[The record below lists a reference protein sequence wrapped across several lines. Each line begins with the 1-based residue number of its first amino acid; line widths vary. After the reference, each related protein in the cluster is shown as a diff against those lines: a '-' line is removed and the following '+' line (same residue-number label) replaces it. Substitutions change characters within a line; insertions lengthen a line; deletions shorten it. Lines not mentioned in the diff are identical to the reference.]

1 MQQHE
6 HSQRQRQ
13 QAFGADLPLELLQHV
28 TDSLALHADGNFEAT
43 QWLLQL
49 RQHPQMQQLLQWL
62 LHPFAV
68 FPPRYDEAAKLVGLQ
83 LLLEAI
89 KRHWHTDWEEPVQ
102 NALKEV
108 VLQLLQQKTLQQ
120 QQPDL
125 RLLPPAAA
133 AAAASPTPRVPAF
146 SILMKASQCLAS
158 ACCCSKS
165 GAAAAATTRQM
176 LLKLAS
182 HALGLSEEE
191 LRQSSALC
199 DPTVDDH
206 KLLAL
211 VTQQQQAFVS
221 ACVFLGVLLEIC
233 LELNEESSSLM
244 SCLSG
249 KLRRQVAQ
257 ALHKEIGSSS
267 SVLLQLSRCMLLLYS
282 SEASARARLQPLAL
296 DCIRCLAALGDVA
309 AVLRCLCCWGLGG
322 AEFQGAEGLLLQA
335 LDVVNERLVK
345 KRQKKQAID
354 GVSVESMT
362 AFCCLLLQSAAS
374 VLALPVTEEFVE
386 EEALRHFD
394 SAVLGALLR
403 SGILRVAMHPS
414 VRVACHGIAAAA
426 ALLRKMAIIAASEE
440 TAPQQQQREPQW
452 LDIRALLAVTFV
464 RCLRVGDPQILKLL
478 QPAAVAALDDVSLR
492 LLSAVALYAEAEDAI
507 ARDPMDVEQ
516 HRSPQRYD
524 KSEECVFD
532 GLLRVCAAASGQAYE
547 LADKNQPCLFPSCIL
562 LDGCCSFVEAL
573 VQRLKSACLTAAAA
587 QQGSAAAASAACA
600 VWLLPQNAAESPWLR
615 RLCRIFEGLVRIPLF
630 DASCAAASVNVAEH
644 AKAAAAAARSVDSA
658 AATVNSSGVS
668 LHDYFLEMRRLEF
681 VSGASHLLNYSPPL
695 DIKSILDLLFR
706 HILSTETAASQID
719 NIWAYPLPAP
729 QQVHLCK
736 RRALQTL
743 ICISSAGA
751 SAIQQ
756 YLPALLQ
763 HVQAKIHASD
773 NEQQQQQHTLPLI
786 EPFAAALSNLLT
798 EAEQQKQVLLQQD
811 PGDAAAAALVLPPT
825 TALIFYL
832 FGDVRRKQ
840 TSQEEELAARRRRT
854 LARVL
859 SALESSIKRTTVPS
873 DSAAARAGG
882 YAVECS
888 TVSAIGL
895 PSLKVSSLT
904 EEDAELRKPFPQR
917 HPLASLVQHVLPTL
931 FKFMQTLQQLWTDE
945 VNDAY
950 FVHLRELLLPGAD
963 EFLAIQGT
971 SSALAGNASAL
982 SRAVLL
988 AFPCSSSGRGDGS
1001 TDGIGEREAAVLL
1014 TRRHCYHLRTLAYR
1028 LGGTC
1033 AAVADGFFLMPDL
1046 GERLREVLLV
1056 PMREQLPLQHV
1067 EQLIRFFWCSVLEAE
1082 SLPPQPPYPSQQR
1095 VYALSNVGD
1104 VLLQHIGAL
1113 LHHKSSSMVAVAAAS
1128 SSSSSGPKPL
1138 PNASASRLHSGVA
1151 VSASP
1156 VDDEDTA
1163 LYSRQESNASL
1174 PCSGSSSSASELR
1187 LRVYYNAALLQPL
1200 VAAVLELQR
1209 WPIPSLVQ
1217 QGHKYITGADAA
1229 GSGASLLLDYT
1240 GSIYQL
1246 LKALV
1251 QNTGETAKG
1260 TESNSAVIKQQAA
1273 AAVAD
1278 PRTAAALNLF
1288 RTNELAHPL
1297 SGEEVELLLTALL
1310 QSEAKD
1316 GKGILKRFLPSET
1329 LPSPLVCVAS
1339 SVPGAATATA
1349 AGPASR
1355 CSGTG
1360 EATSSAE
1367 GAVAAAAAVVGLTL
1381 LKFAAAA
1388 QRALTVLGL
1397 KFWDSPCEQP
1407 LMPSARTFSPVVIC
1421 DLLGGRNAI
1430 DPSAGRQRDV
1440 RGASHPAATTVE
1452 GDFKARLKVATWMA
1466 PAAAADAAEGP
1477 PPSAGEGERRHLE
1490 EVEMWLEALQE
1501 APGELLRQ
1509 EAAATNQGRALALC
1523 VSRLRELAAAQET
1536 YLDQLRA
1543 LEKAA
1548 LSGTNAEAQ
1557 GDLQQQQLNLQQVWE
1572 LLDGEATRC
1581 IRRARKR
1588 LRKLRQVWGLT
1599 NTGEGMPSENDLFE
1613 SESAAESE
1621 EDEGEASVMGGASAE
1636 EETDGSEARGEL
1648 QSGDEG
1654 TEEEEEEEEAGEEKS
1669 AEEEEVEEEEE
1680 GEEKSA
1686 EEEEVEEE
1694 VEEEGE
1700 EKSAEEEEIEEEV
1713 EEEVEGEEGTEGPA
1727 SESDAEDDD
1736 AASAEADDLLD
1747 EIEGREHEKAQRD
1760 RSKKP
1765 KQHQLEDEFFSLE
1778 AMHRFEESELDD
1790 EEAAAADLLLYE
1802 GIDPSAKGG
1811 GGAISYEAFYSESK
1825 GKEQSKRRLREHCR
1839 SSENEIRDVE
1849 TAEES
1854 EEVEGELKGFA
1865 SEGPLDAEDRRLE
1878 KELDRLQALME
1889 EEDRERR
1896 EQRRCRRKREEEEQ
1910 EGSCGSSSEVDEAP
1924 MAAAVAA
1931 TPPNRRED
1939 DGDEETVAAA
1949 AAGASGS
1956 AVAIS
1961 TFIERIVKGRIEEA
1975 LFDDVQRKALPNKPS
1990 GAGSNKAGAAAA
2002 AAAEEE
2008 LNMQKPAEGL
2018 GDLYAREYQEKLLG
2032 APSQQ
2037 QQQLDAEKRQL
2048 LELFGEVM
2056 YKCDALTNAQF
2067 VPRPVAALAG
2077 SAEGKGAPAAVR
2089 VEEAVPVFVPV
2100 DRSGNKGSLPETRK
2114 TAEETTQEERR
2125 AERRRKKEQRQKQLR
2140 KRIDSGELT
2149 LQQARDRQEHL
2160 QAKNKAQKVER
2171 AQKRRTGLTNAEA
2184 IKELRKGQKRV
2195 KTVQLLADAAR
2206 AKAAKAQSRTKH

>member
-1 MQQHE
+1 
-6 HSQRQRQ
+6 
-13 QAFGADLPLELLQHV
+13 
-28 TDSLALHADGNFEAT
+28 
-43 QWLLQL
+43 
-49 RQHPQMQQLLQWL
+49 
-62 LHPFAV
+62 
-68 FPPRYDEAAKLVGLQ
+68 
-83 LLLEAI
+83 
-89 KRHWHTDWEEPVQ
+89 
-102 NALKEV
+102 
-108 VLQLLQQKTLQQ
+108 
-120 QQPDL
+120 
-125 RLLPPAAA
+125 
-133 AAAASPTPRVPAF
+133 
-146 SILMKASQCLAS
+146 
-158 ACCCSKS
+158 
-165 GAAAAATTRQM
+165 
-176 LLKLAS
+176 
-182 HALGLSEEE
+182 
-191 LRQSSALC
+191 
-199 DPTVDDH
+199 
-206 KLLAL
+206 
-211 VTQQQQAFVS
+211 
-221 ACVFLGVLLEIC
+221 
-233 LELNEESSSLM
+233 
-244 SCLSG
+244 
-249 KLRRQVAQ
+249 
-257 ALHKEIGSSS
+257 
-267 SVLLQLSRCMLLLYS
+267 
-282 SEASARARLQPLAL
+282 
-296 DCIRCLAALGDVA
+296 
-309 AVLRCLCCWGLGG
+309 
-322 AEFQGAEGLLLQA
+322 
-335 LDVVNERLVK
+335 
-345 KRQKKQAID
+345 
-354 GVSVESMT
+354 
-362 AFCCLLLQSAAS
+362 
-374 VLALPVTEEFVE
+374 
-386 EEALRHFD
+386 
-394 SAVLGALLR
+394 
-403 SGILRVAMHPS
+403 
-414 VRVACHGIAAAA
+414 
-426 ALLRKMAIIAASEE
+426 
-440 TAPQQQQREPQW
+440 
-452 LDIRALLAVTFV
+452 
-464 RCLRVGDPQILKLL
+464 
-478 QPAAVAALDDVSLR
+478 
-492 LLSAVALYAEAEDAI
+492 
-507 ARDPMDVEQ
+507 
-516 HRSPQRYD
+516 
-524 KSEECVFD
+524 
-532 GLLRVCAAASGQAYE
+532 
-547 LADKNQPCLFPSCIL
+547 
-562 LDGCCSFVEAL
+562 
-573 VQRLKSACLTAAAA
+573 
-587 QQGSAAAASAACA
+587 
-600 VWLLPQNAAESPWLR
+600 
-615 RLCRIFEGLVRIPLF
+615 
-630 DASCAAASVNVAEH
+630 
-644 AKAAAAAARSVDSA
+644 
-658 AATVNSSGVS
+658 
-668 LHDYFLEMRRLEF
+668 
-681 VSGASHLLNYSPPL
+681 
-695 DIKSILDLLFR
+695 
-706 HILSTETAASQID
+706 
-719 NIWAYPLPAP
+719 
-729 QQVHLCK
+729 
-736 RRALQTL
+736 
-743 ICISSAGA
+743 
-751 SAIQQ
+751 
-756 YLPALLQ
+756 
-763 HVQAKIHASD
+763 
-773 NEQQQQQHTLPLI
+773 
-786 EPFAAALSNLLT
+786 
-798 EAEQQKQVLLQQD
+798 
-811 PGDAAAAALVLPPT
+811 
-825 TALIFYL
+825 
-832 FGDVRRKQ
+832 
-840 TSQEEELAARRRRT
+840 
-854 LARVL
+854 
-859 SALESSIKRTTVPS
+859 
-873 DSAAARAGG
+873 
-882 YAVECS
+882 
-888 TVSAIGL
+888 
-895 PSLKVSSLT
+895 
-904 EEDAELRKPFPQR
+904 
-917 HPLASLVQHVLPTL
+917 
-931 FKFMQTLQQLWTDE
+931 
-945 VNDAY
+945 
-950 FVHLRELLLPGAD
+950 
-963 EFLAIQGT
+963 
-971 SSALAGNASAL
+971 
-982 SRAVLL
+982 
-988 AFPCSSSGRGDGS
+988 
-1001 TDGIGEREAAVLL
+1001 
-1014 TRRHCYHLRTLAYR
+1014 
-1028 LGGTC
+1028 
-1033 AAVADGFFLMPDL
+1033 
-1046 GERLREVLLV
+1046 
-1056 PMREQLPLQHV
+1056 
-1067 EQLIRFFWCSVLEAE
+1067 
-1082 SLPPQPPYPSQQR
+1082 
-1095 VYALSNVGD
+1095 
-1104 VLLQHIGAL
+1104 
-1113 LHHKSSSMVAVAAAS
+1113 
-1128 SSSSSGPKPL
+1128 
-1138 PNASASRLHSGVA
+1138 
-1151 VSASP
+1151 
-1156 VDDEDTA
+1156 
-1163 LYSRQESNASL
+1163 
-1174 PCSGSSSSASELR
+1174 
-1187 LRVYYNAALLQPL
+1187 
-1200 VAAVLELQR
+1200 
-1209 WPIPSLVQ
+1209 
-1217 QGHKYITGADAA
+1217 
-1229 GSGASLLLDYT
+1229 
-1240 GSIYQL
+1240 
-1246 LKALV
+1246 
-1251 QNTGETAKG
+1251 
-1260 TESNSAVIKQQAA
+1260 
-1273 AAVAD
+1273 
-1278 PRTAAALNLF
+1278 
-1288 RTNELAHPL
+1288 
-1297 SGEEVELLLTALL
+1297 
-1310 QSEAKD
+1310 
-1316 GKGILKRFLPSET
+1316 
-1329 LPSPLVCVAS
+1329 
-1339 SVPGAATATA
+1339 
-1349 AGPASR
+1349 
-1355 CSGTG
+1355 
-1360 EATSSAE
+1360 
-1367 GAVAAAAAVVGLTL
+1367 
-1381 LKFAAAA
+1381 
-1388 QRALTVLGL
+1388 
-1397 KFWDSPCEQP
+1397 
-1407 LMPSARTFSPVVIC
+1407 
-1421 DLLGGRNAI
+1421 
-1430 DPSAGRQRDV
+1430 
-1440 RGASHPAATTVE
+1440 
-1452 GDFKARLKVATWMA
+1452 MA

-1523 VSRLRELAAAQET
+1523 VSRLRELAAAVEGASSQRLRGPRAAAAAAAAAAAQQET

-1599 NTGEGMPSENDLFE
+1599 NTGEGMPSENDLSGSKRRRGARVSAPADKRLQQQQQKRQQELQRCIFNPEALSLLHAGTHRFE

-1778 AMHRFEESELDD
+1778 AMHRFVEEAEQEEKKQNKQQQQRLQRQRLQQQLDDEEESELDD

-1931 TPPNRRED
+1931 TPPNRRKVRAGSDGSTARAAAGVAGGDDSLAALASRVEALEDELVAPKSWEFTGEAWGRHRSKDALLELEDLTVPFPAQPQQQQLLLQHQDLRLGED

-2206 AKAAKAQSRTKH
+2206 AKAAKAHSSSSSSSKSRIRSTPSSRFALSLRRLCSGSKIVALEPPR